1 MSVHVLALNPE
12 PWTSPSVAQRGPRRG
27 VMVYKNEQLRTYQLA
42 IKELLGERVPEF
54 PPGTRIALRF
64 YFWRNTTK
72 GQPADATNMQKAT
85 EDAIQGLLLDNDRHV
100 VHVESWLMDQG
111 TDVEG
116 RVVIGLEAAGSPPE
130 LVLEA
135 HNRTPLG
142 VAAHDY
148 TEADGM
154 F

>member
-1 MSVHVLALNPE
+1 MSVHVLAVNPE
-12 PWTSPSVAQRGPRRG
+12 PWTSPSIARRG
-27 VMVYKNEQLRTYQLA
+27 ATKGVVVYKNEQLRTYQLA
-42 IKELLGERVPEF
+42 VKELLGDRVPEF
-54 PPGTRIALRF
+54 PAGTRLSLTF

-85 EDAIQGLLLDNDRHV
+85 EDAIQDVLLDNDRHV
-100 VHVESWLMDQG
+100 VHVESWIMEQG

-130 LVLEA
+130 LRLEA
-135 HNRTPLG
+135 RVDTPLRIK
-142 VAAHDY
+142 HDY
-148 TEADGM
+148 RDADGV